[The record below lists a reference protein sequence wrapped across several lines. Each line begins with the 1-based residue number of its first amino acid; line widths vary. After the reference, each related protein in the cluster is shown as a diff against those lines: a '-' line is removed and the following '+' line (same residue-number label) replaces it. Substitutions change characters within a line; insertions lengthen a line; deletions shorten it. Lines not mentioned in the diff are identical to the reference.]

1 MISESASLPSSVPS
15 VEERVLVNL
24 FRSSAMIDTFRMIS
38 SRLAGGRVSVTRPP
52 GGNIFS
58 VSSPG
63 MISTYFSPSSPWVWM
78 DATESIGI
86 LTPSWTRSTRRAFFP
101 TSLIS
106 STFPI
111 GTPAIFTF
119 AFGSSPAAVSKS
131 TVNWYPFTPMPPIL
145 LTRNVKKVR
154 ITIPSSTKIPT
165 FASFDINALPAPRY
179 RPSGGR
185 SGGIPR
191 APP

>member
-1 MISESASLPSSVPS
+1 MISASACFPSSVPS
-15 VEERVLVNL
+15 VEERVLVNR
-24 FRSSAMIDTFRMIS
+24 FRSSEMIDTFRMIS
-38 SRLAGGRVSVTRPP
+38 SRLAGGRVFVTRPP

-63 MISTYFSPSSPWVWM
+63 RISTYFSPSSPWVWM
-78 DATESIGI
+78 DTTESIGI
-86 LTPSWTRSTRRAFFP
+86 LIPSWIRRNRRALFP

-131 TVNWYPFTPMPPIL
+131 TV
-145 LTRNVKKVR
+145 
-154 ITIPSSTKIPT
+154 S
-165 FASFDINALPAPRY
+165 
-179 RPSGGR
+179 
-185 SGGIPR
+185 
-191 APP
+191 